1 MMSDGIEC
9 GWWVATS
16 AGLVCQ
22 SWDFRFP
29 SGWDEKTLEG
39 LPQMT
44 GMTYLTFYGGYHGCS
59 MEGRQGLYG
68 WNPRHQSTR
77 ATHIVNVNIGRVRK
91 GGKQL

>member
-1 MMSDGIEC
+1 MGNGEGQEVMSDGIEC

-22 SWDFRFP
+22 SWDFRFS

-44 GMTYLTFYGGYHGCS
+44 GMTYLTFYDGYHGCS
-59 MEGRQGLYG
+59 MEDRQGL
-68 WNPRHQSTR
+68 
-77 ATHIVNVNIGRVRK
+77 
-91 GGKQL
+91 